1 MAIAAMLD
9 GFHMK
14 PNDASLTISTY
25 EAATRGISDEA
36 IIEAAAN
43 FLRGDASRQ
52 ADMRFAPTVP
62 AFVQEARLVER
73 VIPLREQMRNQP
85 MASRVAEEPFRRSP
99 EQRARIKALH
109 DQFSAT
115 YAEMKPDE
123 VAMERARIRS
133 AYGRTDE
140 ALANI
145 KDRDHAGNQ

>member
-43 FLRGDASRQ
+43 YLRGDASGQ
-52 ADMRFAPTVP
+52 DDVRFAPTVA
-62 AFVQEARLVER
+62 AFVREARLVER
-73 VIPLREQMRNQP
+73 VIPLREKMRNQP
-85 MASRVAEEPFRRSP
+85 VAGRVEEEPFRRTP

-109 DQFSAT
+109 DEFTAH
-115 YAEMKPDE
+115 YAAMKPDE

-133 AYGRTDE
+133 AYGMTDE
-140 ALANI
+140 VLANI
-145 KDRDHAGNQ
+145 KDR